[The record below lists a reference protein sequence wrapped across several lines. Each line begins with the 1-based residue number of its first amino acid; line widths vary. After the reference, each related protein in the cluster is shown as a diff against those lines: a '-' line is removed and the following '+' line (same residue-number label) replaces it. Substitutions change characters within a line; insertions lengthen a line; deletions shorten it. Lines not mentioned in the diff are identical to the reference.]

1 MTAVNLGSVVNLSTV
16 LPRDTVPPMGPPPL
30 SKSHFWEQIAG
41 HYRSEIRSARL
52 RPGDELPAVR
62 RMADEWRVGTN
73 TSYKALA
80 LLRDEG
86 WIVTRPGK
94 AAVVADRHPA

>member
-1 MTAVNLGSVVNLSTV
+1 MPKVATV
-16 LPRDTVPPMGPPPL
+16 LAVPSVNRTAPYR
-30 SKSHFWEQIAG
+30 QIAE
-41 HYRSEIRSARL
+41 HYRSEIKSGVL
-52 RPGDELPAVR
+52 QPGSVIPSITEVK
-62 RMADEWRVGTN
+62 DEWEVA
-73 TSYKALA
+73 TSTAARALA